1 MAIWSGLSGFLGGYN
16 DSVAAERQARA
27 QAQAS
32 EKQLE
37 NQKTLAVFKNNLIES
52 GKNKRNILGNLA
64 QIIAQTSSTRQRREL
79 LENYK
84 NLAIKFAPVEYVPTA
99 EDIEISLGVV
109 KTKEQQG
116 INTSDGDA
124 TFGSSPTNQRRQ
136 VVQPIS

>member
-84 NLAIKFAPVEYVPTA
+84 KLAIKFANPDHVPTA
-99 EDIEISLGVV
+99 EDIETSLGVV

-136 VVQPIS
+136 VVQPVS

>member
-1 MAIWSGLSGFLGGYN
+1 MAIWSALSGFIGGYN

-84 NLAIKFAPVEYVPTA
+84 KLAIKFAPVEYVPTA
-99 EDIEISLGVV
+99 EDIETSLGVV

-136 VVQPIS
+136 VVQPVS

>member
-1 MAIWSGLSGFLGGYN
+1 MMKADRDADEKLNQDIALMALG
-16 DSVAAERQARA
+16 ERNKDKRLEA
-27 QAQAS
+27 
-32 EKQLE
+32 QLE

-84 NLAIKFAPVEYVPTA
+84 KLAIKFANPDHVPTA
-99 EDIEISLGVV
+99 EDIETSLGVI

-116 INTSDGDA
+116 VNTSDGDA
-124 TFGSSPTNQRRQ
+124 TFDSSNTNQRRQ
-136 VVQPIS
+136 VVQPVS